1 MKSKQ
6 DRKEE
11 WEVKCEWKQKT
22 ENEGAPQ
29 QGGGGKKFQAE
40 RKKARDVEKRKK
52 RGTGSGQ
59 RGTEEKKRDSEKETK
74 R

>member
-29 QGGGGKKFQAE
+29 QGGGERNFKRRE
-40 RKKARDVEKRKK
+40 RKSRDGEKRKK
-52 RGTGSGQ
+52 RGTETN
-59 RGTEEKKRDSEKETK
+59 RETETA
-74 R
+74 